1 MIKKINCWLF
11 LLVMSATWAQT
22 YIKHTVAK
30 GETIASIA
38 QKYKVT
44 PYDIYKLNPDSQKGI
59 TPNEVVLVPNNTNN
73 SAAKPSTPSASSAKI
88 EHIVIAKETKFS
100 IAKLYNITQADLL
113 KANPVLETSDVKIGQ
128 KLSIPANAKKSAV
141 ATTPKTT
148 APANQSTTPKA
159 APKATP
165 SKPIE
170 HTVQPKETKYGIA
183 TQYGLTVAEL
193 EQQNPQI
200 KDNLATG
207 TILKIQPKK
216 TVSPSS
222 ATPNTPKNQTPNT
235 SNTPN
240 TSKPSNPNTSNY
252 PSKPLTPN
260 RLLDYTVKSGETM
273 YSLTKQFNLS
283 TEKLTALNPDIVN
296 GVKEG
301 MVLQLPANISF
312 AKEKKSNTIDLSRT
326 FSNQDKKEV
335 VLLLPFNISKIESD
349 TVNSM
354 ETRLKKD
361 KFLNMTLDFYS
372 GALMAIDSANVLGMN
387 INVKIFDSQETK
399 NSSNAINIVQSNAL
413 SANAIIGPFYQSN
426 VEKLAEAIQDKN
438 IPVISPLSK
447 DYDKSFNNLYQSTP
461 NNDDLKQA
469 IFEYMQAKNG
479 NIIAVI
485 DPKKGSIKQ
494 YITENQKGVRL
505 VGLSE
510 KGGFIADSIKKLLV
524 KDRMNY
530 VVMESEKTGTIFTTT
545 NALLASMKDYQVRLV
560 ILETNETLDFEE
572 IDLKR
577 LTKLKMTYPSLTRPN
592 DSPEAKRFEKAYKRK
607 NRILPNQYAV
617 RGFDLTFDTL
627 LRISQDKTFDESI
640 QTTATEQIENK
651 FDYAKNLAGGYTNK
665 GIYIL
670 YYDDDLTIK
679 QAE

>member
-1 MIKKINCWLF
+1 
-11 LLVMSATWAQT
+11 
-22 YIKHTVAK
+22 
-30 GETIASIA
+30 
-38 QKYKVT
+38 
-44 PYDIYKLNPDSQKGI
+44 
-59 TPNEVVLVPNNTNN
+59 
-73 SAAKPSTPSASSAKI
+73 
-88 EHIVIAKETKFS
+88 
-100 IAKLYNITQADLL
+100 
-113 KANPVLETSDVKIGQ
+113 
-128 KLSIPANAKKSAV
+128 
-141 ATTPKTT
+141 
-148 APANQSTTPKA
+148 
-159 APKATP
+159 
-165 SKPIE
+165 
-170 HTVQPKETKYGIA
+170 
-183 TQYGLTVAEL
+183 
-193 EQQNPQI
+193 
-200 KDNLATG
+200 
-207 TILKIQPKK
+207 
-216 TVSPSS
+216 
-222 ATPNTPKNQTPNT
+222 
-235 SNTPN
+235 
-240 TSKPSNPNTSNY
+240 
-252 PSKPLTPN
+252 
-260 RLLDYTVKSGETM
+260 M
-273 YSLTKQFNLS
+273 YSLTKQFNIS
-283 TEKLTALNPDIVN
+283 ADKLTALNPSIAE

-301 MVLQLPANISF
+301 MVLQLPANISY
-312 AKEKKSNTIDLSRT
+312 AKEKKANSSDLSRT
-326 FSNQDKKEV
+326 FSNQDKKEL

-387 INVKIFDSQETK
+387 VNIKIFDSQETK

-426 VEKLAEAIQDKN
+426 VEKLAEAIQDKK

-447 DYDKSFNNLYQSTP
+447 EYDKAFDNLYQSTP

-479 NIIAVI
+479 NIIAVV

-494 YITENQKGVRL
+494 YITENQKTVRL

-592 DSPEAKRFEKAYKRK
+592 DTPEAKRFEKAYKRK

-627 LRISQDKTFDESI
+627 LRISQDKTFEESI

-651 FDYAKNLAGGYTNK
+651 FDYTKNLAGGYTNK

-670 YYDDDLTIK
+670 YYDEDLAIK
-679 QAE
+679 KAE

>member
-1 MIKKINCWLF
+1 MIKKINCLLF
-11 LLVMSATWAQT
+11 LLVMSATWAQN

-30 GETIASIA
+30 GETIATIA

-59 TPNEVVLVPNNTNN
+59 TPNEVVLVPNTANA
-73 SAAKPSTPSASSAKI
+73 AAKPSASSAATSKI

-128 KLSIPANAKKSAV
+128 KLSIPATAKKPASATTT
-141 ATTPKTT
+141 AKASAPTTKPSASTTQPTTPKTT
-148 APANQSTTPKA
+148 
-159 APKATP
+159 P
-165 SKPIE
+165 SKPLE
-170 HTVQPKETKYGIA
+170 HTVQAKETKYGIA

-207 TILKIQPKK
+207 AILKIQPKK
-216 TVSPSS
+216 PVS
-222 ATPNTPKNQTPNT
+222 ATPNTP
-235 SNTPN
+235 
-240 TSKPSNPNTSNY
+240 KPSNPNTSNY

-260 RLLDYTVKSGETM
+260 TSSRLLEYSVKSGETM
-273 YSLTKQFNLS
+273 YSLTKQFNIS
-283 TEKLTALNPDIVN
+283 ADKLTALNPSIAE

-301 MVLQLPANISF
+301 MVLQLPANISY
-312 AKEKKSNTIDLSRT
+312 AKEKKANSSDLSRT
-326 FSNQDKKEV
+326 FSSQDKKEL

-426 VEKLAEAIQDKN
+426 VEKLAEAIQDKK

-447 DYDKSFNNLYQSTP
+447 DYDKAFDNLYQSTP

-479 NIIAVI
+479 NIIAVV

-494 YITENQKGVRL
+494 YITENQKAVRL

-592 DSPEAKRFEKAYKRK
+592 DTPEAKRFEKAYKRK

-627 LRISQDKTFDESI
+627 LRISQDKTFEESI

-651 FDYAKNLAGGYTNK
+651 FDYTKNLAGGYTNK

-670 YYDDDLTIK
+670 YYDEDLTIK